1 MGFNSGFK
9 GLTSPYYLHRPDG
22 PLRVEQTATR
32 NRGRR
37 IVNRTRGP
45 PGIDLATPHHT
56 DWNCLHVSFTENT
69 GQS

>member
-1 MGFNSGFK
+1 
-9 GLTSPYYLHRPDG
+9 
-22 PLRVEQTATR
+22 LRVEQTATR

-37 IVNRTRGP
+37 IVNSTRGP
-45 PGIDLATPHHT
+45 PGIDLVTPHHT